1 MPFEAESIQPHP
13 NTNSWAWNLYFSL
26 KKVKSSDYRK
36 ATFGEHQHRLK
47 IAANKCL
54 PCWWDLQNSNRC
66 SSYIRHPSNNLKP
79 LQATQGSDDQA
90 HRNQAERKR
99 SPQVRLTAHLSPT
112 LLILNL
118 ATTDESSTTT
128 KGKREE
134 FTEGKKH
141 YFPERLTNKKSLQR
155 INTDLYLA
163 ANTSS
168 QLKQILLNP
177 RIFHAK

>member
-1 MPFEAESIQPHP
+1 MPFETESIQPHP

-66 SSYIRHPSNNLKP
+66 SSYIRHPSKNLKP
-79 LQATQGSDDQA
+79 LQANQGSDDQA
-90 HRNQAERKR
+90 HRNQAERKC

-112 LLILNL
+112 LPILNL
-118 ATTDESSTTT
+118 ATTNELTPQQ
-128 KGKREE
+128 KGNEKNSQK
-134 FTEGKKH
+134 GKKH
-141 YFPERLTNKKSLQR
+141 YFPERSTNKKSLQR

-168 QLKQILLNP
+168 QLKQIPLNP
-177 RIFHAK
+177 CIFHAK

>member
-134 FTEGKKH
+134 FTGGKKH

-168 QLKQILLNP
+168 QLKQIPLNP
-177 RIFHAK
+177 RLFHSK